1 MQTRIRCVAAVL
13 VAAALVVA
21 GCNDGGRDGS
31 SSTAGATTVTTA
43 RGRVRLLVPGG
54 LRGVLAKERSARQTS
69 PVTTTTVPPTT
80 TTLPVAP
87 FAVAQ
92 TSATFVDP
100 ARGSP
105 ARGDTS
111 AQPNRTIRATIFYPA
126 SVPPTAETPTP
137 APAAGTFP
145 LVVFAHGYEIDA
157 ASYATIL
164 RDVAIGG
171 YVVAAPDFPG
181 TSTAYPGGAI
191 REDALQ
197 QPADISFV
205 ITSMLELSDQAGLLH
220 GAVSPTA
227 IGVSGHSDGAV
238 TALAAGYNTCCL
250 DTRIKAGAILT
261 GATFGFDGE
270 WFPPGTP
277 PVLFV
282 HATAD
287 EINGYSASV
296 SMFDRAQ
303 SPKYL
308 LTIEGGS
315 HLEPFVDPPWEPQ
328 VAQATIDFFDLYL
341 KGDQAAAAS
350 LAAVGNQPGFMT
362 LQQG

>member
-1 MQTRIRCVAAVL
+1 MSRLRVAAL
-13 VAAALVVA
+13 VFIAAALLVT
-21 GCNDGGRDGS
+21 GCSGGGGS
-31 SSTAGATTVTTA
+31 SSSPTTVTTS

-54 LRGVLAKERSARQTS
+54 LRGVLDKERSARRS
-69 PVTTTTVPPTT
+69 SLATTTVPATT
-80 TTLPVAP
+80 TSLPVAP

-92 TSATFVDP
+92 TSQTFVDNT
-100 ARGSP
+100 RGSP
-105 ARGDTS
+105 ARDDTS
-111 AQPNRTIRATIFYPA
+111 AQPTRRIVTTVYYPA
-126 SVPPTAETPTP
+126 LVPPTAEAPTP
-137 APAAGTFP
+137 PPAAGTFP

-157 ASYATIL
+157 AAYATIL
-164 RDVAIGG
+164 RDLAVGG

-205 ITSMLELSDQAGLLH
+205 ITSMLQLSDQPGLLH
-220 GAVSPTA
+220 GTIAPTE

-250 DTRIKAGAILT
+250 DTRIKAGAIFT

-277 PVLFV
+277 PVMFV

-287 EINGYSASV
+287 EINDYGASV

-315 HLEPFVDPPWEPQ
+315 HLEVFVDPPWEPQ
-328 VAQATIDFFDLYL
+328 IAQATVDFFDLYL
-341 KGDQAAAAS
+341 KGNQAAAAA
-350 LAAVGNQPGFMT
+350 LDTVGNQPGFMT
-362 LQQG
+362 LQKG